1 MRKYLKFIALCLLAA
16 LILWWFGRGLNWAE
30 VRAALTQ
37 ADWRWVAAAIAV
49 VCSSYLIRA
58 YRWRALLAPLAPA
71 VGLRSLFA
79 ATTVGFGAVFLLGR
93 AGEVARPSFLT
104 LSERRVRPGASFITI
119 GVERVYDLTAIIV
132 IFAANLLWFRAPGG
146 ALAEYERVRQA
157 GVVLLGLAAAGII
170 ALIIFRRYARPIIG
184 WLETKLAYAPALMQ
198 RVGGIA
204 LGLLEQLSRALGV
217 LVDARALAVTVGWT
231 VLLWVAITLS
241 YVFMFRAFGLQ
252 LDLSATIFVMGWGL
266 VGSLVPTPGG
276 AAGAFHA
283 AAAAGL
289 IFLGIGREQA
299 AAVSIATHLVVFAPA
314 FFLGLYYFMRSGVRL
329 AGLRRAAGETAV
341 MSGDESSFAAAED
354 KAVARS

>member
-16 LILWWFGRGLNWAE
+16 LILWWFGRGLDWTE

-37 ADWRWVAAAIAV
+37 ADWRWVAAAIGV
-49 VCSSYLIRA
+49 VCSSYFIRA
-58 YRWRALLAPLAPA
+58 FRWRALLAPLAPA
-71 VGLRSLFA
+71 VSLRSLFA

-93 AGEVARPSFLT
+93 AGEVARPAFLT

-132 IFAANLLWFRAPGG
+132 IFAANLLWFRAPGR
-146 ALAEYERVRQA
+146 ALAEYERVRLA
-157 GVVLLGLAAAGII
+157 GIVLLCLAMAGITS
-170 ALIIFRRYARPIIG
+170 LIIFRRYARPIIG
-184 WLETKLAYAPALMQ
+184 WLETKLARAPSLMQ
-198 RVGGIA
+198 RIGRIA

-217 LVDARALAVTVGWT
+217 LVDARELAVTVGWT
-231 VLLWVAITLS
+231 ALLWAAITLS
-241 YVFMFRAFGLQ
+241 YVFMFRAFGLP
-252 LDLSATIFVMGWGL
+252 LDLSSTVFVMGWGL

-329 AGLRRAAGETAV
+329 AGLRRAVEETAE
-341 MSGDESSFAAAED
+341 GADTETPFAPAA
-354 KAVARS
+354 